1 MYNCFKGGMSMLC
14 PYCKKEIPDASK
26 FCPNCGSVIVVEEA
40 PKKKRS
46 IVKGPSDGGKGF
58 AAIATA
64 LMVFP
69 ATLSVAIDLVFHR
82 SDGWS
87 AYVVGALIVAW
98 ICSVFPALR
107 ITPAPVSALIAM
119 FSILAYI
126 SFIISKNAQLV
137 WLYKVGLPLFILAA
151 IFISVD
157 AALLSSGKVKG
168 LHFLSVLS
176 VEIAVYL
183 VAIEATVDTLLFN
196 MVTLRWSIIV
206 ACFFI
211 SAVAL
216 FEAVQYALKL
226 LKNRKGGK

>member
-1 MYNCFKGGMSMLC
+1 MLC
-14 PYCKKEIPDASK
+14 PYCKREIPDDSK
-26 FCPNCGSVIVVEEA
+26 FCSNCGSVIVVDTP

-46 IVKGPSDGGKGF
+46 FPKGPSDGGKGF

-69 ATLSVAIDLVFHR
+69 ATFSIAVDLVFHHN
-82 SDGWS
+82 DGWS

-98 ICSVFPALR
+98 LCSVFPALR

-119 FSILAYI
+119 FSVLAYI
-126 SFIISKNAQLV
+126 SFIISKNAQLS

-151 IFISVD
+151 IFIAAD
-157 AALLSSGKVKG
+157 AAMLSSGKVKG

-196 MVTLRWSIIV
+196 MISLRWSIIV

-226 LKNRKGGK
+226 LKNRK

>member
-1 MYNCFKGGMSMLC
+1 MLC
-14 PYCKKEIPDASK
+14 PYCKQKILDSSK
-26 FCPNCGSVIVVEEA
+26 FCPECGSVIVIEA
-40 PKKKRS
+40 ETPKKKPR
-46 IVKGPSDGGKGF
+46 IKGPSAFGKGF
-58 AAIATA
+58 SAIATA

-69 ATLSVAIDLVFHR
+69 ATLSVAIDLVFHH

-98 ICSVFPALR
+98 LCSVFPALR

-119 FSILAYI
+119 FSVLAYI
-126 SFIISKNAQLV
+126 SFIISKNAQLT

-151 IFISVD
+151 IFIAAD
-157 AALLSSGKVKG
+157 AAMLSSGKIKG

-176 VEIAVYL
+176 VEIAIFF

-196 MVTLRWSIIV
+196 MITLRWSIIV

-216 FEAVQYALKL
+216 FEAIQYSLKL

>member
-1 MYNCFKGGMSMLC
+1 MFC
-14 PYCKKEIPDASK
+14 PYCKNEIPDSSK
-26 FCPNCGSVIVVEEA
+26 FCPDCGSVIVVEKP
-40 PKKKRS
+40 PKKERR
-46 IVKGPSDGGKGF
+46 IKGPSDFGKGF
-58 AAIATA
+58 SAIATA

-69 ATLSVAIDLVFHR
+69 ATLSVAIDLVFHHN
-82 SDGWS
+82 DGWS

-98 ICSVFPALR
+98 LCSVFPALR

-119 FSILAYI
+119 FSVLAYI

-151 IFISVD
+151 IFIAVD

-176 VEIAVYL
+176 VEVAVYL
-183 VAIEATVDTLLFN
+183 LAIEATVDMLLFN
-196 MVTLRWSIIV
+196 MITLRWSIIV
-206 ACFFI
+206 ACIFI

-216 FEAVQYALKL
+216 FEAVQYSLKL

>member
-1 MYNCFKGGMSMLC
+1 MAMLC
-14 PYCKKEIPDASK
+14 PYCKNEIPDSSK
-26 FCPNCGSVIVVEEA
+26 FCPDCGSVIVVEKT
-40 PKKKRS
+40 PKKKTR
-46 IVKGPSDGGKGF
+46 IKGPSDFGKGF
-58 AAIATA
+58 SAIATA

-69 ATLSVAIDLVFHR
+69 ATLSVAIDLVFH
-82 SDGWS
+82 SNDGWS

-98 ICSVFPALR
+98 LCSVFPALR

-119 FSILAYI
+119 FSVLAYI

-151 IFISVD
+151 IFIAVD
-157 AALLSSGKVKG
+157 SALLSSGKVKG

-176 VEIAVYL
+176 VEVAVYL
-183 VAIEATVDTLLFN
+183 LAIEATVDTLLYN
-196 MVTLRWSIIV
+196 MITLRWSIIV
-206 ACFFI
+206 ACIFI

-216 FEAVQYALKL
+216 FEAVQYSLKL